1 MKEPRFFSIYLEITQ
16 KVPIFVPAEINE
28 WYGKSDGHSLDLQ
41 RLRSLVE
48 ETGYGVRT
56 TVTKPRLSATMKYG
70 LSDTVIKE
78 LQDVFRRHANIRKVL
93 IFGSRSKG
101 NFREGSDIDLALI
114 GNGIDY
120 RQLLEI
126 LCEIDNLELLYS
138 VDLLDYQK
146 KKGTP
151 IGDHIERFGQVFY
164 EAA

>member
-1 MKEPRFFSIYLEITQ
+1 MKF
-16 KVPIFVPAEINE
+16 
-28 WYGKSDGHSLDLQ
+28 
-41 RLRSLVE
+41 
-48 ETGYGVRT
+48 
-56 TVTKPRLSATMKYG
+56 G

-101 NFREGSDIDLALI
+101 NYRAGSDIDLAVI
-114 GNGIDY
+114 GSNIEY
-120 RQLLEI
+120 SQLLNI
-126 LCEIDNLELLYS
+126 LCEIDDLELLYS

-151 IGDHIERFGQVFY
+151 IGDHIDRVGQVFY

>member
-1 MKEPRFFSIYLEITQ
+1 MKF
-16 KVPIFVPAEINE
+16 
-28 WYGKSDGHSLDLQ
+28 
-41 RLRSLVE
+41 
-48 ETGYGVRT
+48 
-56 TVTKPRLSATMKYG
+56 G

-78 LQDVFRRHANIRKVL
+78 LQDVFRRHTNIRKVL

-101 NFREGSDIDLALI
+101 NYRVGSDIDLAVI

-120 RQLLEI
+120 NQLLSI
-126 LCEIDNLELLYS
+126 LCEIDDLELLYS

-151 IGDHIERFGQVFY
+151 IGDHIDRVGQVFY